1 MTAAV
6 NYRVGTHI
14 GPLALGSASNVSL
27 NGSGIGVAFIVH
39 AQTTTAIT
47 KVRFRYGARTGTPPA
62 YVLTIEGV
70 DASGNP
76 DGTDKGGG
84 SPTAKIFTPPA
95 DTTWDALYQ
104 EITLT
109 NSYTPA
115 NCSELLAITI
125 RYSSGTVDGSNLSS
139 ITRGIS
145 DGSAGSAGFPFAST
159 LSAGSWTK
167 QSVPITVAWTDGT
180 TTFGTPIQSAY
191 TTTTA
196 GTNGHR
202 SGMYFTLPSGFG
214 TTYTVKGLSYIGRTA
229 AAGNTCKLA
238 IWDEAGTVLAS
249 VTLDGDVNTSPANNR
264 QTTHYFDTPV
274 TLSYGTKYYA
284 GVEVLSSSTVAMNGV
299 NVGTANDML
308 AYPNGSTK
316 GIATYNGSAWTDST
330 TIYPLCDLILS
341 DITVPS
347 GGGGALHLG
356 SLGQTGI
363 GAF

>member
-6 NYRVGTHI
+6 NFRAGTHF
-14 GPLALGSASNVSL
+14 GPGALGSASNVTLS
-27 NGSGIGVAFIVH
+27 GSGLGVAFIVH

-47 KVRFRYGARTGTPPA
+47 KIRFRYGARTGTPPS
-62 YVLTIEGV
+62 YVVTIEGV

-95 DTTWDALYQ
+95 DTTWDGLYQ

-115 NCSELLAITI
+115 SVSELLAITI
-125 RYSSGTVDGSNLSS
+125 RYSSGTVDASNCSS
-139 ITRGIS
+139 ITRGVS
-145 DGSAGSAGFPFAST
+145 EATPGSVGFPFAVT
-159 LSAGSWTK
+159 LSGGSWTK
-167 QSVPITVAWTDGT
+167 QATPITVAWTDGT
-180 TTFGTPIQSAY
+180 TTFGNPVLSSY
-191 TTTTA
+191 STA
-196 GTNGHR
+196 TASTNGHR

-214 TTYTVKGLSYIGRTA
+214 TTYEVKGLSFVGRIA

-238 IWDEAGTVLAS
+238 IWNEAGTVLAS
-249 VTLDGDVNTSPANNR
+249 VTLDGDANTAPTNQR

-274 TLSYGTKYYA
+274 ALSYGTKYYA
-284 GVEVLSSSTVAMNGV
+284 GLEVLSSSSVGMNGI
-299 NVGTANDML
+299 NVGTTNDML